1 MPMRTGLGLNMD
13 LCGDR
18 PATTHISQGAVPQCT
33 MMVHINTPVS
43 KFSTVFT
50 IECFHPTSD
59 QHSVQWTQYC
69 CGLICNDDRNRAH
82 HSSSSWAQYCCGPIC
97 NDDRHRAHHSSSSW
111 AQYCCGLMCN
121 DDRHRAHHSSSSW
134 AQYCCGLICNDDRHR
149 AHHSSSSHPSHGYDT
164 AAEITACGQRNI
176 LYNSLLLQD
185 CPYGSTIR
193 NKD

>member
-82 HSSSSWAQYCCGPIC
+82 HSSSSWAQYCCG
-97 NDDRHRAHHSSSSW
+97 
-111 AQYCCGLMCN
+111 
-121 DDRHRAHHSSSSW
+121 
-134 AQYCCGLICNDDRHR
+134 LICNDDRHR